1 VRPLELL
8 PTRSLRNKIHRQIA
22 KRSRGVFMDKLF
34 RGVARFRR
42 EDFESHRQLFKELGR
57 QQQPHTLFIGC
68 SDSRVVPE
76 LITRTRPGELFMVRN
91 IANIVPP
98 FRKTEDYVGTT
109 SAIEYAVQVLNVE
122 AIVVCGHSNCGG
134 CAAMHQSPEELEH
147 IPNVARWLDIS
158 REVKGRVAKQAIE
171 GTPEEQEW
179 LTEQINIL
187 VQMRNLLTYPYIRER
202 YEQGRIEIF
211 GWYYIIETGE
221 IFNFNDGTESF
232 ELVSG
237 PS

>member
-1 VRPLELL
+1 ME
-8 PTRSLRNKIHRQIA
+8 
-22 KRSRGVFMDKLF
+22 KLF
-34 RGVARFRR
+34 KGIARFRR
-42 EDFESHRQLFKELGR
+42 EDFESHRKLFKELGR

-76 LITRTRPGELFMVRN
+76 LITRTRPGELFMIRN

-98 FRKTEDYVGTT
+98 FRKTDDFAGTT

-134 CAAMHQSPEELEH
+134 CAALHKSPEELQH
-147 IPNVARWLDIS
+147 IPNVARWLHVS
-158 REVKGRVAKQAIE
+158 HEVIERVEKQIVE
-171 GTPEEQEW
+171 GTPEEKEW

-202 YEQGRIEIF
+202 YEQGTIEIF
-211 GWYYIIETGE
+211 GWYYMIETGE
-221 IFNFNDGTESF
+221 IFNFNDRTETF
-232 ELVSG
+232 ELIANPTEG
-237 PS
+237 P